1 MNSMV
6 YPMIIVSSSGMVTG
20 GRVLHH
26 LMHRLPDPKNTVLFI
41 GFQAPGTRGFTIKS
55 GEKFVRIFN
64 QNISI
69 RAQIATIEQFSDHA
83 DTPELLEWLHTF
95 QKAPGITYLV
105 HGEPS
110 AASLLKAAIE
120 KEMKWRVEVAEW
132 MEKVEI
138 A

>member
-1 MNSMV
+1 MV

-26 LMHRLPDPKNTVLFI
+26 LMHRLPEPKNTVLFI
-41 GFQAPGTRGFTIKS
+41 GFQAPGTRGFDIKS
-55 GEKFVRIFN
+55 GKKSVRIFN
-64 QNISI
+64 QDVQI
-69 RAQIATIEQFSDHA
+69 RAQVATIEQFSDHA

-95 QKAPGITYLV
+95 QKAPNITYLV

-110 AASLLKAAIE
+110 AALLLKAAIE
-120 KEMKWRVEVAEW
+120 KEMHWRVEVAEW
-132 MEKVEI
+132 MQKVEL